1 MKFHHIGIACSDI
14 LETIGFLKSTFNII
28 NMTEIYF
35 DKNQN
40 VDLCLLTDEFGI
52 NIELVSGK
60 TVEKFI
66 KNKQYLYH
74 NCWEVVNLEK
84 AIEHFCDNGAMV
96 ISEKKPAI
104 LFGNRNVAFLFTKI
118 GIIELLEEKG
128 SG

>member
-14 LETIGFLKSTFNII
+14 LETVKFLNSTFNII

-66 KNKQYLYH
+66 KNKQFLYH

-84 AIEHFCDNGAMV
+84 AIEHFCDNGATV

-104 LFGNRNVAFLFTKI
+104 LFDNRNVAFLFTKI
-118 GIIELLEEKG
+118 GIIELLEEKA

>member
-14 LETIGFLKSTFNII
+14 TKTVKFLNSTFNII
-28 NMTEIYF
+28 NMTGIYF

-40 VDLCLLTDEFGI
+40 VDLCLLTDDFGL

-60 TVEKFI
+60 TVEKFV

-74 NCWEVVNLEK
+74 NCWEVASLEK
-84 AIEHFCDNGAMV
+84 AIKHFCDNGAVM
-96 ISEKKPAI
+96 ISEPKPAI
-104 LFGNRNVAFLFTKI
+104 LFDNRNVSFLYTKI
-118 GIIELLEEKG
+118 GIIELLEEKC